1 MPYKRITSDQLPKG
15 VRFDVPP
22 QNQGQAIE
30 VAYGGFA
37 RSEHCDGD
45 PYRRV
50 TDRSIGNGVV
60 TYYKMVP

>member
-15 VRFDVPP
+15 LRFDVPK

-30 VAYGGFA
+30 IAYGGFS
-37 RSEHCDGD
+37 RGEHSDGD

-50 TDRSIGNGVV
+50 TDRSIGPAAV